1 MNLEKPSLTLC
12 HLSGAL
18 RTIMR
23 FLVLVNETFSGFF
36 QSSRGLKQGD
46 PLYPYLLVLAM
57 EGLSYFAEEGK
68 GGRLHFEV

>member
-1 MNLEKPSLTLC
+1 M
-12 HLSGAL
+12 
-18 RTIMR
+18 
-23 FLVLVNETFSGFF
+23 LVNETFSGFF

-68 GGRLHFEV
+68 GGRLHFGV